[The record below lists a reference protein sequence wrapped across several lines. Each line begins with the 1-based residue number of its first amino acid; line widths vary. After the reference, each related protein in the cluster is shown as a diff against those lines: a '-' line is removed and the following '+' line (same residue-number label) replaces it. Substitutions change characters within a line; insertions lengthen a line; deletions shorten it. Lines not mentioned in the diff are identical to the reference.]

1 MLIRCLFLMLACW
14 QSTFL
19 LAQSNNL
26 SVCDVPSKNCLT
38 WVNGELG
45 NVKPYSMQWY
55 NYKLLQLDS
64 LISIKQ
70 FNELKREL
78 SSLKVNRKLPPMF
91 SVHMRIYQA
100 KLDLIDGNKSHA
112 KKLLKLSLKD
122 LQQLN
127 QSFYSPLRMIQIA
140 NLMQDLEQY
149 AQSLTLLEKIKT
161 DFENSRDIY
170 LKLDLYGNLGH
181 VHRHLKNYDAALAN
195 YKLSLEFAIELGNEQ
210 QISTLY
216 AHVARMYQATN
227 QLELAELNFVK
238 ALAHAE
244 KDAQSSTVMNSK
256 INLALFYVQQL
267 ELDKAQ
273 VLTNE
278 IDGEKI
284 EIHQKDKWKVINDTL
299 KTGQ

>member
-19 LAQSNNL
+19 FAQSNNV

-64 LISIKQ
+64 LIAIKE

-78 SSLKVNRKLPPMF
+78 NSLKVNRKLPPMF

-112 KKLLKLSLKD
+112 KKLLQLSLED

-127 QSFYSPLRMIQIA
+127 QSFYSPLRMIKIA

-161 DFENSRDIY
+161 DFESSRDIY

-227 QLELAELNFVK
+227 QLELAELNFVE
-238 ALAHAE
+238 ALVHAE
-244 KDAQSSTVMNSK
+244 KDAQRSTVTNSK

-284 EIHQKDKWKVINDTL
+284 EIHQKDKWKIISDTL